1 MLLQQIRV
9 LLQTDRTCCL
19 HTMSGLPTPASG
31 AHVRVRTACVKAT
44 EASGGTGAQAA
55 LGAGMRCIVTYTSS
69 TSEEEFEGAE
79 RVFGDLPEALTLDHL
94 RAPPTAGSVSDSRRE
109 GHQLT

>member
-1 MLLQQIRV
+1 M
-9 LLQTDRTCCL
+9 
-19 HTMSGLPTPASG
+19 
-31 AHVRVRTACVKAT
+31 RTACVKAT